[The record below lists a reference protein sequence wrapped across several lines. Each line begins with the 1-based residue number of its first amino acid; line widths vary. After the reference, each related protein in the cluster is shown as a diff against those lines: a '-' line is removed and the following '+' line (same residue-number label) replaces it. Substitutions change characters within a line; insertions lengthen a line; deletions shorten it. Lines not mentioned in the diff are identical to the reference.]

1 MIPTTILRGQLYY
14 ANLEPSFGSE
24 QGGIRPVLIIQ
35 NDVGNMYSPTVI
47 IAALTGRLSTKHS
60 HVPTHLTVS
69 RSVGLKTD
77 SIVLLEQLRTIDKM
91 RLRSYIGRLSNQDM
105 DAIDD
110 KLMISLALPVKVFI

>member
-1 MIPTTILRGQLYY
+1 MIPTTVLRGQLYY

-60 HVPTHLTVS
+60 LPTHLTVS
-69 RSVGLKTD
+69 HSVGLKTD

>member
-24 QGGIRPVLIIQ
+24 QGGIRLVLIIQ

-60 HVPTHLTVS
+60 LAYSFNCITLS
-69 RSVGLKTD
+69 WFKNRFYRSV
-77 SIVLLEQLRTIDKM
+77 RT
-91 RLRSYIGRLSNQDM
+91 
-105 DAIDD
+105 
-110 KLMISLALPVKVFI
+110 VKND